1 MVRAALRPA
10 HVPGEVLRRVEKPL
24 AIAVAA
30 ALSLGAAASKTL
42 PASAAT
48 AQRSATHPGDILT
61 LDTHVDIPRTYMR
74 EPRFDPGTDT
84 ELKVDLGKMRRG
96 GLDAAFFV
104 IFVEQGPRTPE
115 GYASAF
121 AAAERKVAAIEAM
134 VAKYPDRIRLAT
146 SPQDVLDNHAAGR
159 LSAMMGIENGFV
171 IGRDLA
177 RLDALYARGARYIG
191 LTHTGHNDICTSSG
205 VLEEFGDTRA
215 PENDGLSAFGE
226 TVVRRANQL
235 GMMIDV
241 SHASDA
247 CVRDV
252 LRTSSAPI
260 IASHSS
266 ARALTPHARN
276 LDDDLMRAIAAKGGV
291 IHVVAYSGFL
301 KLDPARDAAVKAL
314 EAKVAHDAG
323 DAEFDSAKHEYLRAY
338 QDGLKLIDRQY
349 PLATLDAYLDH
360 LAHAVDVAG
369 IDHVG
374 LASDFDGGGALRG
387 WADAGET
394 RNVTAGLRG
403 RGFTEAQIAQL
414 WSGNLLRTWRDV
426 ERAAKTATVAD
437 KQSIDAIFDAVM
449 NEYHLP
455 GMALGVVEDGK
466 VAYTRTA
473 GELVAGGG
481 RQIDADSLFKIA
493 SNTKAMTTGLLARLV
508 DAGKLKWDDPVVKY
522 LPGFRMSEPWI
533 TREMR
538 VRDLLIHNSGL
549 REGAGDLML
558 WPEPN
563 QFTRADI
570 IAGLQHLRP
579 VGSFRSHYDYDNLMY
594 IVAGEVAAAAGGASY
609 EELVRREVFAP
620 VGLTH
625 CQVGEF
631 DRERVGNVAQ
641 PHRWEGDRNL
651 AFNGDGKIV
660 PAISSAAAGGIRCS
674 LDDMLT
680 WMRLWLD
687 PDLVP
692 PGKSTPWL
700 SREQREALWTP
711 QTPMPMS
718 ARQKRWNNGNFSA
731 YGYGWRLSDV
741 DGVRRVSHTGT
752 LGGMYS
758 ALTLLPEKRSGFVF
772 LINGEGSRARTV
784 LNEALVKRF
793 TAPGRAAP
801 ARWYI
806 DQLETAEQASQ
817 SMSPH
822 QRLPMRRLATAA
834 SLKPWLGR
842 YRDPW
847 FGEISLCERDGHVR
861 FDAAKS
867 PLMTGDLM
875 RVGDRLLVDW
885 DDVSVDM
892 EPWLTFAPAL
902 AGKPVT
908 LTLAK
913 VDPDGDFSSDYE
925 DLFFT
930 RVGACA
936 AAAKPAPLGDAD
948 AAARVDALMSAYAGD
963 VPGASVLVLRDGKP
977 ALTRAYGLAD
987 LEARTRAT
995 PATNYRLASMTKQFT
1010 AAAILLLAEDGK
1022 LGLDDP
1028 VRRWLPELPEATQA
1042 VTLRHL
1048 LSHTGG
1054 LVDYED
1060 FVADDAPQVHDADV
1074 LALLA
1079 KQNRVYFAAGSNYRY
1094 SNSGYA
1100 LLSLIVAK
1108 ASGQRFAEFLRQRI
1122 FDRLGMR
1129 DTLAFEAG
1137 VSTISARAFGYS
1149 AKRGAW
1155 TRTDQSST
1163 SAVLGDGG
1171 IYSSTNDLAKWDA
1184 ALYDDRLLTA
1194 HSRELA
1200 FAQATHTD
1208 NPSIDYG
1215 SGWRIT
1221 GETQWHSGETRGF
1234 RNVIVRYPERRL
1246 TVIVL
1251 TNRNDPEPYDTALAI
1266 ARLYLPGAPRR

>member
-1 MVRAALRPA
+1 MVRSALRPA
-10 HVPGEVLRRVEKPL
+10 HVPGEVLRLVAQPL
-24 AIAVAA
+24 AIAIAA
-30 ALSLGAAASKTL
+30 ALGLSAAACTSL
-42 PASAAT
+42 PGAT
-48 AQRSATHPGDILT
+48 AGARRPTTHLLT

-74 EPRFDPGTDT
+74 ESRFDPGTDT
-84 ELKVDLGKMRRG
+84 ELRVDLGKMARG

-115 GYASAF
+115 GYAAAY
-121 AAAERKVAAIEAM
+121 AAAERKVSAIEAM

-146 SPQDVLDNHAAGR
+146 SPKDVVDNHAAGR

-171 IGRDLA
+171 IGKDLA

-226 TVVRRANQL
+226 GVVRRANRL
-235 GMMIDV
+235 GMLVDV
-241 SHASDA
+241 SHSSDA

-252 LRTSSAPI
+252 LRASSAPI
-260 IASHSS
+260 IASHS
-266 ARALTPHARN
+266 AVRALTPHARN
-276 LDDDLMRAIAAKGGV
+276 LDDDLLRAIAAKGGV

-314 EAKVAHDAG
+314 EAKVARDAG
-323 DAEFDSAKHEYLRAY
+323 DPAFDSAKHEYLAAY
-338 QDGLKLIDRQY
+338 QEGLKTIDQQY
-349 PLATLDAYLDH
+349 PLATLDDYLDH
-360 LAHAVDVAG
+360 LEHAVKVAG

-394 RNVTAGLRG
+394 RNVTAGLRR
-403 RGFTEAQIAQL
+403 RGFTDAQIAQL

-426 ERAAKTATVAD
+426 EQSARTAKIAD
-437 KQSIDAIFDAVM
+437 QRSIDAIFDAVM

-455 GMALGVVEDGK
+455 GMALGVVEDGQ
-466 VAYTRTA
+466 VVYTRTA
-473 GELVAGGG
+473 GELVSGGG
-481 RQIDADSLFKIA
+481 QKVDGDSLFKIA

-508 DAGKLKWDDPVVKY
+508 DAGKLAWDDPVVKY
-522 LPGFRMSEPWI
+522 LPKFRMSEPWI

-563 QFTRADI
+563 HFTRADI
-570 IAGLQHLRP
+570 IAGLQHLKP

-609 EELVRREVFAP
+609 EELVRREVFDT
-620 VGLTH
+620 VGLTR

-641 PHRWEGDRNL
+641 PHMWEGDRNL
-651 AFNGDGKIV
+651 AFNGDEKIV

-674 LDDMLT
+674 LTDMLT
-680 WMRLWLD
+680 WMRMWLD

-692 PGKSTPWL
+692 PGGSTPWL
-700 SREQREALWTP
+700 TREQHEALWTP

-718 ARQKRWNNGNFSA
+718 PRQKRWNNGSFSA

-772 LINGEGSRARTV
+772 MINGEGSRARTV

-806 DQLETAEQASQ
+806 DQLNAADQAAASTL
-817 SMSPH
+817 PH
-822 QRLPMRRLATAA
+822 MRLPMRKLATA
-834 SLKPWLGR
+834 SSVKPWLGR

-847 FGEISLCERDGHVR
+847 FGEVSLCERDGHVR
-861 FDAAKS
+861 FDAMKS

-875 RVGDRLLVDW
+875 QVGDRLLVDW

-892 EPWLTFAPAL
+892 EPWLTFTPASV
-902 AGKPVT
+902 GRPVT

-913 VDPDGDFSSDYE
+913 VDPEGDFSSDYE
-925 DLFFT
+925 DLLFT
-930 RVGACA
+930 RVGTCA
-936 AAAKPAPLGDAD
+936 AAKSVAPLSDAE
-948 AAARVDALMSAYAGD
+948 ASARVDRLMHAYTGD
-963 VPGASVLVLRDGKP
+963 VPGASVLVLREGKP
-977 ALTRAYGLAD
+977 ALERAYGLAD
-987 LEARTRAT
+987 LEQRTRAT
-995 PATNYRLASMTKQFT
+995 PTTNYRLASVTKQFT
-1010 AAAILLLAEDGK
+1010 ATAILLLAEDGR
-1022 LGLDDP
+1022 LRLDDP
-1028 VRRWLPELPEATQA
+1028 IRQWLPELPEATQP
-1042 VTLRHL
+1042 VTIRHL

-1054 LVDYED
+1054 LIDYED

-1094 SNSGYA
+1094 SNSGYS
-1100 LLSLIVAK
+1100 LLSLVVAK
-1108 ASGQRFAEFLRQRI
+1108 ASGRRFADFLRERI
-1122 FDRLGMR
+1122 FEKLGMR
-1129 DTLAFEAG
+1129 NTLAFEDG
-1137 VSTISARAFGYS
+1137 ISTVTQRAFGYS
-1149 AKRGAW
+1149 AERGAW
-1155 TRTDQSST
+1155 TRADQSST

-1171 IYSSTNDLAKWDA
+1171 VYSSIEDLARWDA
-1184 ALYDDRLLTA
+1184 ALYDDRLLRKP
-1194 HSRELA
+1194 SRDLA
-1200 FAQATHTD
+1200 FAPTTHTD

-1215 SGWRIT
+1215 FGWRIT
-1221 GETQWHSGETRGF
+1221 GETLWHSGETRGF
-1234 RNVIVRYPERRL
+1234 RNVIIRYPERRL

-1251 TNRNDPEPYDTALAI
+1251 TNRNDPEPYATALAI
-1266 ARLYLPGAPRR
+1266 ARLYLPGAARR